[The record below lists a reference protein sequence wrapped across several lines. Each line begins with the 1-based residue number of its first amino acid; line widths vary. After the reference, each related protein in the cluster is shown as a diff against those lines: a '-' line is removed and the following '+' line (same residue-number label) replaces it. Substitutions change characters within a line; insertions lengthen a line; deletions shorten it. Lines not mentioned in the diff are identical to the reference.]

1 MVRFHFMQ
9 QVTLKFHSMK
19 VKVFEE
25 YYPDELEGK
34 VNAFLS
40 KISNEQVKHIK
51 MSWSEGRTAIVIFYT
66 ER

>member
-1 MVRFHFMQ
+1 
-9 QVTLKFHSMK
+9 MK

-25 YYPDELEGK
+25 YFPDELEGK

-40 KISNEQVKHIK
+40 IISNEQVKHIK
-51 MSWSEGRTAIVIFYT
+51 MSCSEGRTTIVIFYT